1 MQEILVLI
9 VIALAIFALPRMMG
23 GNRSE
28 PMPVRVVNR
37 PALTGRMRLA
47 ILTTLFWILGSAA
60 VLEPWQGDIQ
70 PFLFAG
76 LAPAAVLW
84 GAAWVWLGYRK
95 YRR

>member
-9 VIALAIFALPRMMG
+9 VVALAIFALPRMMG
-23 GNRSE
+23 KQSE
-28 PMPVRVVNR
+28 PTPVRAINR

-47 ILTTLFWILGSAA
+47 ILVTLFWILGSAA
-60 VLEPWQGDIQ
+60 VLEPWQGDVQ
-70 PFLFAG
+70 PFLYAG

>member
-9 VIALAIFALPRMMG
+9 VVALAIFALPRMMG
-23 GNRSE
+23 NRSE
-28 PMPVRVVNR
+28 PAPVRAVNR
-37 PALTGRMRLA
+37 PALTGRIRLA

-60 VLEPWQGDIQ
+60 VLEPWQGDVQ

-76 LAPAAVLW
+76 LAPPAVLW

>member
-9 VIALAIFALPRMMG
+9 VVALAIFALPRMMG
-23 GNRSE
+23 KQSE
-28 PMPVRVVNR
+28 PLPVRTVSR
-37 PALTGRMRLA
+37 SALTGRIRLA

-60 VLEPWQGDIQ
+60 VLEPWQGDVQ

-76 LAPAAVLW
+76 VAPPAVLW

>member
-9 VIALAIFALPRMMG
+9 VVALAIFALPRMMG
-23 GNRSE
+23 KQSE
-28 PMPVRVVNR
+28 PVPVRAVNR
-37 PALTGRMRLA
+37 PALTGRIRLA
-47 ILTTLFWILGSAA
+47 ILTTLLWILGSAA
-60 VLEPWQGDIQ
+60 VLEPWQRDVQ

-76 LAPAAVLW
+76 LAPPAVLW

>member
-9 VIALAIFALPRMMG
+9 VVALAIFALPRMMG
-23 GNRSE
+23 NRSE
-28 PMPVRVVNR
+28 PLPVRAVNR
-37 PALTGRMRLA
+37 PALTGRIRLA

-60 VLEPWQGDIQ
+60 VLEPWQGDVQ

>member
-9 VIALAIFALPRMMG
+9 VVALAIFALPRMMG
-23 GNRSE
+23 NRSE
-28 PMPVRVVNR
+28 PMPVRAVKR
-37 PALTGRMRLA
+37 PALTGRIRLA

-60 VLEPWQGDIQ
+60 VLEPWQGDVQ

-76 LAPAAVLW
+76 VAPPAVLW

>member
-9 VIALAIFALPRMMG
+9 VVALVIFALPRMMG
-23 GNRSE
+23 KRPE
-28 PMPVRVVNR
+28 PVRVVRR

-47 ILTTLFWILGSAA
+47 FLLTLFWILGSAA

-70 PFLFAG
+70 PFLYAG
-76 LAPAAVLW
+76 LAPVAALW
-84 GAAWVWLGYRK
+84 GAAWVWFGYRK

>member
-9 VIALAIFALPRMMG
+9 VVALAIFALPRMMG
-23 GNRSE
+23 KQSE
-28 PMPVRVVNR
+28 PVPARAVNR
-37 PALTGRMRLA
+37 PVLTGRMRLA

-60 VLEPWQGDIQ
+60 VLDPWQGDVQ